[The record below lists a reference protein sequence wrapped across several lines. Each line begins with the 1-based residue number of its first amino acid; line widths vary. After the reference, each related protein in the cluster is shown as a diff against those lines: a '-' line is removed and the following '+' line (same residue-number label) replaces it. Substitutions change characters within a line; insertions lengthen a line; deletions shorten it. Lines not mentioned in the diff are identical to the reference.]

1 MVSGLIMTVS
11 MSCLALYLT
20 HLPSLAQSW
29 RWLPLPLV
37 TLAFTGYSVGFAT
50 VPLSLIGELL
60 PARSGQARQQRNL
73 ILLIAL
79 LNGSIYSSQLRR
91 MMITFNFSARRISA
105 VPFVRPLTFSACF
118 SS

>member
-20 HLPSLAQSW
+20 LLPSLAQSW

-60 PARSGQARQQRNL
+60 PARSGRARQQRNL
-73 ILLIAL
+73 I
-79 LNGSIYSSQLRR
+79 
-91 MMITFNFSARRISA
+91 
-105 VPFVRPLTFSACF
+105 
-118 SS
+118 